1 MSSISQSEQEVE
13 SIGEVET
20 GMSTPNDTKDDS
32 LSHDLAAAML
42 MEEERSGCMC
52 L

>member
-13 SIGEVET
+13 SIREVKS
-20 GMSTPNDTKDDS
+20 GMSTSNETKDDS

-42 MEEERSGCMC
+42 MEERSECMC